1 VSTERAKLHALG
13 GAWQPLFEACIAEL
27 AAGGVDLQALWP
39 SAGERR
45 AALKRLGRLLDL
57 VATWNARTD
66 LTAARD
72 AKELVDLYL
81 CDALVLAANVSS
93 TRPAQ
98 PRERWLDI
106 GSGAGAPGLVLHLLR
121 PELDIALVEPRA
133 KRVAFLRT
141 ALGSLDIDQPAQ
153 VLNQRSDALAPGSCD
168 VAVSRA
174 TFAPD
179 EWLREGARLA
189 QQTVW
194 VLLARAEAPSLPGWR
209 VAREVAYRW
218 PLTGVSR
225 QANAFERDTALAEP
239 A

>member
-1 VSTERAKLHALG
+1 MSGERAKLHALG

-27 AAGGVDLQALWP
+27 VAGGVDLQAVWP

-81 CDALVLAANVSS
+81 CDAFVLAANVSS
-93 TRPAQ
+93 PRPAQ
-98 PRERWLDI
+98 SRERLLDI

-121 PELDIALVEPRA
+121 PDLDVTLVEPRA

-141 ALGSLDIDQPAQ
+141 ALGSLDIDQPAR
-153 VLNQRSDALAPGSCD
+153 VLNQRSDAVASASCD

-174 TFAPD
+174 TFGPD

-189 QQTVW
+189 EKRVW
-194 VLLARAEAPSLPGWR
+194 VLLARAEVPSLPGWR
-209 VAREVAYRW
+209 VAHEVTYRW
-218 PLTGVSR
+218 PLTGVPR
-225 QANAFERDTALAEP
+225 QACAFEPETALAAP
-239 A
+239 G